1 MAGDQIETPAT
12 PPRGTR
18 PVIAHDFSLIAD
30 LQVLYCGE
38 ASDPTFVQI
47 LHHINIDD
55 DAKLADLIEADGR
68 LRIRL
73 ARSVNLD
80 RYIDAVPDL
89 PTKPDALDAAI
100 DMSLRAL
107 AKTGRADNH
116 VTQELVS
123 SHPDL
128 EVPIREAAA
137 LNNAVWSTMTVRK
150 QAAQFS
156 LKELPGDFGPLTAD
170 GVSRY
175 ELLELLGEGAF
186 GQVYLAIDRQLSEED
201 HPARVSI
208 KVFPGEIHLPWMRQ
222 HLIDEATK
230 ARRIDHLNVVRVLD
244 RGVSNDNEDFIV
256 YEFVDGG
263 DLGKHIRRRKD
274 PLTVREAVRLA
285 SCIARGVHAAH
296 MAGLVH
302 CDLKPTNI
310 IMTADE
316 APKVADFGAAIRAD
330 RRQELHQSQ
339 ESEQEPIGNLAF
351 MSPQQYRVESG
362 ALTIP
367 SDIYALGGILYW
379 LLTKQLPNG
388 STPEAIRQTH
398 DPANGRTEPPSL
410 PSTCTQADRELEAI
424 VGRAMAVDPGNRYS
438 SAAALADDLDA
449 WLRREPIVW
458 TQPRITRRLSLWVR
472 RKPAIAALTLLV
484 IALAISGGVVG
495 FGVAVVNA
503 RVTVEEQTRN
513 EYLLKGKLLAA
524 ALRQAQEQGL
534 GEQLLPSIWVSEWF
548 YGPTV
553 LGFGVDMTGF
563 ELWNL
568 RIEVVRDLLELE
580 KARGRGS
587 TKTALEWES
596 ALGLWLIKDGNYIE
610 AGPILRENYA
620 KWEAIL
626 APDDP
631 WLDHLQAMQACVVT
645 RQLAD
650 DAASSADAPVA
661 ADKLHATEATLDR
674 VHQMLE
680 EDAPGSALHFLVL
693 EHLLLLYGPDLLN
706 QPESFDEIDQ
716 HLDKLRE

>member
-1 MAGDQIETPAT
+1 MAGDQVETPAKS
-12 PPRGTR
+12 PRGNR

-30 LQVLYCGE
+30 LQVLYRGE
-38 ASDPTFVQI
+38 ASDLTFAQI
-47 LHHINIDD
+47 LNHINIDD

-73 ARSVNLD
+73 AKSVNLE
-80 RYIDAVPDL
+80 RYIDGVPNL

-107 AKTGRADNH
+107 ARTGRADNH
-116 VTQELVS
+116 VTQKLVS

-150 QAAQFS
+150 QAAQFG
-156 LKELPGDFGPLTAD
+156 LKELPGDFGPLTEE

-186 GQVYLAIDRQLSEED
+186 GQVYLAVDRQLSEAD

-208 KVFPGEIHLPWMRQ
+208 KVFPGEIHLSWMRQ
-222 HLIDEATK
+222 HLIDESTK
-230 ARRIDHLNVVRVLD
+230 ARRIDHANVVRVLD
-244 RGVSNDNEDFIV
+244 RGVSDDNEDFIV

-263 DLGKHIRRRKD
+263 DLAKHIRRRKD
-274 PLTVREAVRLA
+274 PLTVRDAVRLA
-285 SCIARGVHAAH
+285 ACIARGVHAAH

-316 APKVADFGAAIRAD
+316 TPKVADFGAAIRAD
-330 RRQELHQSQ
+330 SRQELRQSQ
-339 ESEQEPIGNLAF
+339 ESEEEPIGNLAF

-379 LLTKQLPNG
+379 LLTNQLPNG

-398 DPANGRTEPPSL
+398 DAVNGRTEPPSL
-410 PSTCTQADRELEAI
+410 RSTCAQADRDLEAI
-424 VGRAMAVDPGNRYS
+424 VGRAMAADPDKRHS

-449 WLRREPIVW
+449 WLHREPIAW
-458 TQPRITRRLSLWVR
+458 TKPRITRRLSLWVR
-472 RKPAIAALTLLV
+472 RKPAIAALTFLV
-484 IALAISGGVVG
+484 IALAIGGGVVG

-503 RVTVEEQTRN
+503 RVAVEEQTRDTFRA
-513 EYLLKGKLLAA
+513 KGRKFEVAA
-524 ALRQAQEQGL
+524 RQAHQQGL
-534 GEQLLPSIWVSEWF
+534 GEQVLSGIWIGEWLF
-548 YGPTV
+548 GPTV
-553 LGFGVDMTGF
+553 LGVDLDRF

-568 RIEVVRDLLELE
+568 RIEVVRELVEQE

-587 TKTALEWES
+587 TKTALDWES
-596 ALGLWLIKDGNYIE
+596 GLGFWLIKDGNFAE
-610 AGPILRENYA
+610 AGPILNENYT

-631 WLDHLQAMQACVVT
+631 YLDHVRAMQACVVT

-650 DAASSADAPVA
+650 DAGSSADAPVS
-661 ADKLHATEATLDR
+661 ADKLHAAEATLDR

-680 EDAPGSALHFLVL
+680 EDTPGSPLHFLIL
-693 EHLLLLYGPDLLN
+693 EHLLLLYGPELLN

-716 HLDKLRE
+716 HLAKLRE